1 LKVYLSLGAG
11 VQSSTLAL
19 MAAAGE
25 VTPMPDGAIFAD
37 TQAEPASVY
46 RWLDYLESVLPF
58 PVHRVTAGSLTESAL
73 KPRTSKKGIIYF
85 KTAIPFFT
93 IDSKGKRGR
102 IGQRTC
108 TRDYKIQ
115 PIIRHVRGLVGWEA
129 MRGWRAKH
137 RASLREW
144 LAFRENQKA
153 IARAEREKKRPPE
166 EVPFPHLAWAAMQSD
181 ALTEQWIGISTDEW
195 TRAKPSRDPWIRT
208 RHPLIERRMT
218 RAACL
223 EWMRSRG
230 FPEPPRSACWFCPF
244 RGNNEWRWLR
254 DNEPENFARAVEFDR
269 QARELRQSGVASN
282 QSKSMVYLHR
292 DCVPLGDVDLRTGPQ
307 KGQLEFAWQGECEG
321 MCGV

>member
-1 LKVYLSLGAG
+1 MKVYLSLGAG

-25 VTPMPDGAIFAD
+25 VTPMPEVAIFAD
-37 TQAEPASVY
+37 TQAEPAGVY
-46 RWLDYLESVLPF
+46 RWLDYLEAMLPF
-58 PVHRVTAGSLTESAL
+58 PLDVVGKGNLELAAL
-73 KPRTSKKGIIYF
+73 KVHTSKKGGAYL

-93 IDSKGKRGR
+93 VDSKGKKGR

-108 TRDYKIQ
+108 TWDYKIQ
-115 PIIRHVRGLVGWEA
+115 PIIRHVRGLVGPQA
-129 MRGWRAKH
+129 MKGWRAKH
-137 RASLREW
+137 RASLYEW
-144 LAFRENQKA
+144 RLYRDNQKA
-153 IARAEREKKRPPE
+153 IARAKREKKRPPA
-166 EVPFPHLAWAAMQSD
+166 EVAFPHMAWAAMQAD
-181 ALTEQWIGISTDEW
+181 ALAEQWIGISTDEW

-230 FPEPPRSACWFCPF
+230 FPDPPRSACWFCPF
-244 RGNNEWRWLR
+244 RGNDEWRWLR

-269 QARELRQSGVASN
+269 KARELRQSGVAPN
-282 QSKSMVYLHR
+282 QPKSVVYLHR
-292 DCVPLGDVDLRTGPQ
+292 SCRPLGEVDLRSDGE
-307 KGQLEFAWQGECEG
+307 KGQLTLWADECTG